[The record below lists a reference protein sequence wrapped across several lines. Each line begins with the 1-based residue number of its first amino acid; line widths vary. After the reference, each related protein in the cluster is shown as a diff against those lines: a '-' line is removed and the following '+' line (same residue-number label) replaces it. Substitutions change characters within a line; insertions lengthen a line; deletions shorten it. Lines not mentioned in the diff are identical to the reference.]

1 MDSKPGRGTLSKQK
15 RRRCMDARFMKKPSG
30 PEYWTKAGFTQLC
43 KSALPEGYR
52 IHREALKVLDS
63 AATAAMAQVF
73 ANANICVQFNGRSE
87 VQSRDL
93 HSVATIRRDD
103 LFFEGWKPVE
113 PTGPPK
119 RSKRN
124 KRKANTAP

>member
-1 MDSKPGRGTLSKQK
+1 
-15 RRRCMDARFMKKPSG
+15 MDAWFMKKPSG
-30 PEYWTKAGFTQLC
+30 PEFWTKAGFTQLC

-52 IHREALKVLDS
+52 IHREALKVLDP

-73 ANANICVQFNGRSE
+73 ADANICAKFNGRSE

-103 LFFEGWKPVE
+103 PFFEGWKPGE

-119 RSKRN
+119 RSKR
-124 KRKANTAP
+124 KANSSSGLITFQLMSPGNLLLLWPFRR

>member
-1 MDSKPGRGTLSKQK
+1 
-15 RRRCMDARFMKKPSG
+15 MDAWFMKKPSG
-30 PEYWTKAGFTQLC
+30 PEFWTKAGFTQLC

-73 ANANICVQFNGRSE
+73 ADAKS
-87 VQSRDL
+87 L

-103 LFFEGWKPVE
+103 PFFEGWKPVE